1 MDDRIDALLAD
12 VEAAGTAAD
21 RHARRGEFGDEL
33 AAQAAERTLL
43 ERLRAAVGQAV
54 QVTLPTGEISGT
66 MDFLGRGIVV
76 VTGAETSVIAIDRIC
91 GLRLATRMHR
101 FEAGGLERLGM
112 GSALRRLAAE
122 HAEVSIE
129 VSGSSGPLR
138 GRCELVGA
146 DYVEIAGRIVPFAA
160 ISAVRAR
167 INPFG

>member
-1 MDDRIDALLAD
+1 MDGRIDALLAD

-91 GLRLATRMHR
+91 GLRMATRMHR
-101 FEAGGLERLGM
+101 FQAGGPGGTGV
-112 GSALRRLAAE
+112 GSGQRRRA
-122 HAEVSIE
+122 
-129 VSGSSGPLR
+129 
-138 GRCELVGA
+138 
-146 DYVEIAGRIVPFAA
+146 VE
-160 ISAVRAR
+160 
-167 INPFG
+167 

>member
-1 MDDRIDALLAD
+1 
-12 VEAAGTAAD
+12 
-21 RHARRGEFGDEL
+21 
-33 AAQAAERTLL
+33 AAERTLL
-43 ERLRAAVGQAV
+43 ERLRAAIGQAV

-66 MDFLGRGIVV
+66 MNFLSRGIVV
-76 VTGAETSVIAIDRIC
+76 VTGAETSVIAIDRIS
-91 GLRLATRMHR
+91 GLRLATWMHR
-101 FEAGGLERLGM
+101 FDAEGLELLGM
-112 GSALRRLAAE
+112 GSALRRLAAK
-122 HAEVSIE
+122 HAEVSID

>member
-1 MDDRIDALLAD
+1 AQCAVPPRGSR
-12 VEAAGTAAD
+12 GTVD
-21 RHARRGEFGDEL
+21 L
-33 AAQAAERTLL
+33 P
-43 ERLRAAVGQAV
+43 AVGI
-54 QVTLPTGEISGT
+54 G
-66 MDFLGRGIVV
+66 VV
-76 VTGAETSVIAIDRIC
+76 AGAETSVIAMDRMC

-101 FEAGGLERLGM
+101 FEAGGLARLGM

-122 HAEVSIE
+122 HAEVSID